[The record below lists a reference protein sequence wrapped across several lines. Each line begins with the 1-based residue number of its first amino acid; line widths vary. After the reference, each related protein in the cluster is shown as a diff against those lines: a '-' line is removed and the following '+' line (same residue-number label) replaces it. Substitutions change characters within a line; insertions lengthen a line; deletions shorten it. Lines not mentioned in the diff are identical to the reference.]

1 MDETGLRYEIDPGN
15 TQVGRDVVEH
25 IARGDVDGSS
35 FTFTIP
41 AGGDKWTRT
50 TDEEGRVLEVR
61 ELLDVDLFDVSPVVF
76 PAYEGT
82 SVSMRSA
89 SDISDLRAKRNAERR
104 SLESQRLVVEA
115 ELAEREIES

>member
-1 MDETGLRYEIDPGN
+1 M
-15 TQVGRDVVEH
+15 
-25 IARGDVDGSS
+25 
-35 FTFTIP
+35 
-41 AGGDKWTRT
+41 
-50 TDEEGRVLEVR
+50 R

-89 SDISDLRAKRNAERR
+89 SDISELRAKRNAERR